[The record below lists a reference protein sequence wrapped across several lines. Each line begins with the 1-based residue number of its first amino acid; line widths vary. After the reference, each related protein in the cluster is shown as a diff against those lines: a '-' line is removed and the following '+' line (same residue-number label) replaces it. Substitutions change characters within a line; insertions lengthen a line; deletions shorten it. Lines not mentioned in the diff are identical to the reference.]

1 MNNEIKGFILFAL
14 GFSLVVV
21 ALLIIFL
28 PANLSSDTLSFN
40 KGPETLKFL
49 IPGILL
55 LVLGSKI
62 MIKYD
67 SGEIEQPKRRSSP
80 S

>member
-1 MNNEIKGFILFAL
+1 MNNEIKGFILIAL
-14 GFSLVVV
+14 GGSLVVM
-21 ALLIIFL
+21 ALLIFL

-40 KGPETLKFL
+40 KGPETLKLL